1 MEQRNRGID
10 LLRMTAMWM
19 VVILH
24 ILNKGGVLAAAAPL
38 SAGQGTARLLET
50 AASCAVNC
58 YGLISGYVGV
68 QRRFRYSG
76 ALALWLRVAFYT
88 LGITAVFAC
97 LMPGSVNGDRVLRAF
112 FPVLFRQYWYVTAYF
127 GMCLFIPFF
136 NLLLNRLSK
145 GQLRLLALSI
155 VLVFSVL
162 PTLRQKDV
170 FLTDNG
176 YSVLWLSC
184 LYLLGGVLR
193 LCGRQTSRRPASRGA
208 IYAGCVLAT
217 WLVRLAGDRLW
228 MARTGHLCDKVLLTA
243 YTSPTVLLAAV
254 ALVLCFTALNIGPR
268 FGRFIESVSPLAFS
282 VYLIHAHPLIWE
294 HWLAGRFAFLA
305 DKPPILLAT
314 GVLGGAFAIYLVCS
328 LADVLR
334 AGLFRLFRVKAFS
347 RWAEEAVS
355 AQLRPQLE
363 KE

>member
-50 AASCAVNC
+50 AAYCAVNC

-184 LYLLGGVLR
+184 LYLHGFVVQQELHQLVDLR
-193 LCGRQTSRRPASRGA
+193 DAENMPLHSYSFSSWGRSWADTASSAHRENALTRNKRNKPAHRTSAREQTR
-208 IYAGCVLAT
+208 
-217 WLVRLAGDRLW
+217 
-228 MARTGHLCDKVLLTA
+228 
-243 YTSPTVLLAAV
+243 
-254 ALVLCFTALNIGPR
+254 
-268 FGRFIESVSPLAFS
+268 
-282 VYLIHAHPLIWE
+282 
-294 HWLAGRFAFLA
+294 
-305 DKPPILLAT
+305 
-314 GVLGGAFAIYLVCS
+314 
-328 LADVLR
+328 
-334 AGLFRLFRVKAFS
+334 
-347 RWAEEAVS
+347 
-355 AQLRPQLE
+355 
-363 KE
+363 

>member
-50 AASCAVNC
+50 AAYCAVNC

-184 LYLLGGVLR
+184 LYLLGGILR
-193 LCGRQTSRRPASRGA
+193 LCGRQTSRRPAYRGA

-243 YTSPTVLLAAV
+243 YTLAHRSAGGGGAGTVLRSAEYRPPFWAFYRKRLAAGLQRV
-254 ALVLCFTALNIGPR
+254 PDPRPSADLGALAGGAVRVSGGQAADSAGIRRSVRRVCHLPRLLSGGCPAGRLIPLVPCQSVFPVGGGSRIGPAP
-268 FGRFIESVSPLAFS
+268 PLA
-282 VYLIHAHPLIWE
+282 
-294 HWLAGRFAFLA
+294 G
-305 DKPPILLAT
+305 
-314 GVLGGAFAIYLVCS
+314 
-328 LADVLR
+328 
-334 AGLFRLFRVKAFS
+334 
-347 RWAEEAVS
+347 
-355 AQLRPQLE
+355 
-363 KE
+363 

>member
-50 AASCAVNC
+50 AAYCAVNC

-170 FLTDNG
+170 FLTD
-176 YSVLWLSC
+176 LAH
-184 LYLLGGVLR
+184 
-193 LCGRQTSRRPASRGA
+193 RPAGGGGSGT
-208 IYAGCVLAT
+208 VLCSAEYRPPF
-217 WLVRLAGDRLW
+217 WAFYRKRLAAGLQRVPD
-228 MARTGHLCDKVLLTA
+228 
-243 YTSPTVLLAAV
+243 
-254 ALVLCFTALNIGPR
+254 PR
-268 FGRFIESVSPLAFS
+268 PSADLGA
-282 VYLIHAHPLIWE
+282 
-294 HWLAGRFAFLA
+294 LAGRPVRVSGGQAA
-305 DKPPILLAT
+305 DSAGIGRSGRRVCHLPCLLS
-314 GVLGGAFAIYLVCS
+314 GGRPAGRLIPLVPRQS
-328 LADVLR
+328 VFPV
-334 AGLFRLFRVKAFS
+334 GGGS
-347 RWAEEAVS
+347 RIG
-355 AQLRPQLE
+355 PTPTPT
-363 KE
+363 

>member
-1 MEQRNRGID
+1 MEQRNWGID

-50 AASCAVNC
+50 AAYCAVNC

-97 LMPGSVNGDRVLRAF
+97 LMPGSVNGDRVLRVF

-184 LYLLGGVLR
+184 LYLLGGILR
-193 LCGRQTSRRPASRGA
+193 LYGRQERKLLRWAA
-208 IYAGCVLAT
+208 VYLGCVLVT
-217 WLVRLAGDRLW
+217 WLVKLAGDRLW
-228 MARTGHLCDKVLLTA
+228 MARTGHLCDKVLLTT
-243 YTSPTVLLAAV
+243 YTSPTILLAAA
-254 ALVLCFTALNIGPR
+254 ALLLCFTGLRIGPG
-268 FGRFIESVSPLAFS
+268 FGSFIEKASPLAFS

-305 DKPPILLAT
+305 DKPPILLAS

-334 AGLFRLFRVKAFS
+334 AGLFRLFRVKAIS

-355 AQLRPQLE
+355 ARLRPQLE

>member
-1 MEQRNRGID
+1 MEQRNWGID

-50 AASCAVNC
+50 AAYCAVNC

-97 LMPGSVNGDRVLRAF
+97 LMPGSVNGDRVLRVF

-155 VLVFSVL
+155 ALDRAIDRTPRVC
-162 PTLRQKDV
+162 LRS
-170 FLTDNG
+170 FCTPL
-176 YSVLWLSC
+176 
-184 LYLLGGVLR
+184 
-193 LCGRQTSRRPASRGA
+193 
-208 IYAGCVLAT
+208 
-217 WLVRLAGDRLW
+217 
-228 MARTGHLCDKVLLTA
+228 
-243 YTSPTVLLAAV
+243 
-254 ALVLCFTALNIGPR
+254 ALN
-268 FGRFIESVSPLAFS
+268 SPLIRWLEPP
-282 VYLIHAHPLIWE
+282 VPLPF
-294 HWLAGRFAFLA
+294 GS
-305 DKPPILLAT
+305 PP
-314 GVLGGAFAIYLVCS
+314 
-328 LADVLR
+328 
-334 AGLFRLFRVKAFS
+334 
-347 RWAEEAVS
+347 
-355 AQLRPQLE
+355 
-363 KE
+363 

>member
-50 AASCAVNC
+50 AAYCAVNC

-184 LYLLGGVLR
+184 LYLLAASCGCAGG
-193 LCGRQTSRRPASRGA
+193 RRPAVPPAGGRFMQAAYWRVAGASGRGPA
-208 IYAGCVLAT
+208 VDGPDGTPLRQGAADSVHLAYRSAGGGG
-217 WLVRLAGDRLW
+217 AG
-228 MARTGHLCDKVLLTA
+228 
-243 YTSPTVLLAAV
+243 TVLCSAEYRPP
-254 ALVLCFTALNIGPR
+254 F
-268 FGRFIESVSPLAFS
+268 
-282 VYLIHAHPLIWE
+282 W
-294 HWLAGRFAFLA
+294 AFL
-305 DKPPILLAT
+305 
-314 GVLGGAFAIYLVCS
+314 S
-328 LADVLR
+328 
-334 AGLFRLFRVKAFS
+334 KAS
-347 RWAEEAVS
+347 RRWPS
-355 AQLRPQLE
+355 ACT
-363 KE
+363 

>member
-50 AASCAVNC
+50 AAYCAVNC

-184 LYLLGGVLR
+184 LYLLGGILR
-193 LCGRQTSRRPASRGA
+193 LYGRQERKLFRWAA
-208 IYAGCVLAT
+208 VYLGCVLVT
-217 WLVRLAGDRLW
+217 WLVKLAGDRLW
-228 MARTGHLCDKVLLTA
+228 MARTGHLCDKVLLTT
-243 YTSPTVLLAAV
+243 YTSPTILLAAAAVLYGAADWSRFRQFHRKGV
-254 ALVLCFTALNIGPR
+254 APGVQRVPDPCPSADLGA
-268 FGRFIESVSPLAFS
+268 
-282 VYLIHAHPLIWE
+282 
-294 HWLAGRFAFLA
+294 LAGRPVRVSGGQAA
-305 DKPPILLAT
+305 DSAGIGRSGRRVCHLPRLLS
-314 GVLGGAFAIYLVCS
+314 GGRPAGRLIPLVPCQS
-328 LADVLR
+328 VFPV
-334 AGLFRLFRVKAFS
+334 GGGS
-347 RWAEEAVS
+347 RIG
-355 AQLRPQLE
+355 PTPTPT
-363 KE
+363 

>member
-50 AASCAVNC
+50 AAYCAVNC

-254 ALVLCFTALNIGPR
+254 ALVLLHSAEYRPPFWAFYRKRLAAGLQCVPDPR
-268 FGRFIESVSPLAFS
+268 PSADLGA
-282 VYLIHAHPLIWE
+282 
-294 HWLAGRFAFLA
+294 LAGRPVCVSGGQAA
-305 DKPPILLAT
+305 DSAGNGRSGRCVCHLPRLLS
-314 GVLGGAFAIYLVCS
+314 GGRPAGRLIPLVPCQS
-328 LADVLR
+328 VFPV
-334 AGLFRLFRVKAFS
+334 GGGS
-347 RWAEEAVS
+347 RIG
-355 AQLRPQLE
+355 PTPTPT
-363 KE
+363 

>member
-50 AASCAVNC
+50 AAYCAVNC

-155 VLVFSVL
+155 VLALVVVVL
-162 PTLRQKDV
+162 V
-170 FLTDNG
+170 YFLEIWIDNNF
-176 YSVLWLSC
+176 
-184 LYLLGGVLR
+184 
-193 LCGRQTSRRPASRGA
+193 
-208 IYAGCVLAT
+208 
-217 WLVRLAGDRLW
+217 
-228 MARTGHLCDKVLLTA
+228 ARVKWQA
-243 YTSPTVLLAAV
+243 LLASAWGV
-254 ALVLCFTALNIGPR
+254 ALVAGGVNI
-268 FGRFIESVSPLAFS
+268 
-282 VYLIHAHPLIWE
+282 
-294 HWLAGRFAFLA
+294 AFLA
-305 DKPPILLAT
+305 
-314 GVLGGAFAIYLVCS
+314 YL
-328 LADVLR
+328 
-334 AGLFRLFRVKAFS
+334 
-347 RWAEEAVS
+347 
-355 AQLRPQLE
+355 
-363 KE
+363 